1 MDEASLKWSWA
12 SGYEQRLKDVPCTA
26 LKGDFFYAPFD
37 RSKETAKYTGTVMA
51 IDPSGRGADE
61 LAYAVIKILNGYLFL
76 MEVGGYRDGY
86 GDDTLNILANK
97 CKFWGVNDVV
107 SEANFGDGMWGQLF
121 KPVLNKVHPCTYTEV
136 KNNKQKEARIID
148 TLEPVMMRHKLI
160 VNTSVIY
167 DDYKVYEND
176 QKYSLIY
183 QLTRLT
189 RDKGALAHDDRLDAV
204 TMAVAFWLESLDRDA
219 QQGIDE
225 LEEEQLMKWWDSDF
239 GILHKEYNPE
249 LVPERYR
256 KRQPQFGGAT
266 VVDNFYS

>member
-1 MDEASLKWSWA
+1 MADGHWDAETLKEEED
-12 SGYEQRLKDVPCTA
+12 GKELYHIC
-26 LKGDFFYAPFD
+26 YA
-37 RSKETAKYTGTVMA
+37 T
-51 IDPSGRGADE
+51 
-61 LAYAVIKILNGYLFL
+61 
-76 MEVGGYRDGY
+76 RDGY